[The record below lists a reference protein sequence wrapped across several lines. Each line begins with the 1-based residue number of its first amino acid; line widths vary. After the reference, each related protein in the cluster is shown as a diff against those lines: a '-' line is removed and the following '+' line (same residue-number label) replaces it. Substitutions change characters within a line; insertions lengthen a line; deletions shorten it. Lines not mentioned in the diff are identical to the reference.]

1 MSQLGDALEPSQ
13 GPSGHSRPQRT
24 SRPVDRY
31 TPGTY
36 TLGRGKVKH
45 RGCQ

>member
-1 MSQLGDALEPSQ
+1 MSQLGDAPEPSQ
-13 GPSGHSRPQRT
+13 GPSGRSRPQRT

-36 TLGRGKVKH
+36 ALGRGKVKR
-45 RGCQ
+45 RGRQ